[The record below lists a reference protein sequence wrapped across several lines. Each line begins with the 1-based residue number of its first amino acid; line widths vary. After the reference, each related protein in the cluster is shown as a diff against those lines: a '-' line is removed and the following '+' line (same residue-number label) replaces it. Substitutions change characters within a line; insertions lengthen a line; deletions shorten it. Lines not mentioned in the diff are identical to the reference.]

1 MATKLRTRRGAPAL
15 AWLNWIAVLPL
26 LSLACAKQAEPD
38 DHPKE
43 SVLSLSPENFVIA
56 TSRRLESGLTFS
68 GQLEPAEVVEVKARF
83 DGDLESVKVREG
95 EAVRRGQSLA
105 SFRRATV
112 EGEWKA
118 AAADELAAQAALV
131 AAQNGARRAHKLF
144 EAGAASASDVESAD
158 AQEKAA
164 KARLEAAASH
174 RTLAGENADDL
185 DVPSPINGR
194 VSEVAVHGGDRVAV
208 GDPILTVVDTRELE
222 LSATV
227 PSESL
232 EKVAP
237 GTAITFHLDAFPGES
252 FEGRVSRVNPTT
264 EPGTRQLR
272 IYTRIVNSD
281 SRLVG
286 GLFAT
291 GQVVEAAKDGALG
304 APVACLRQEG
314 TETVV
319 YAVRGGRAERVPVT
333 VGLRDQTA
341 NLIEL
346 QGAISAGDS
355 LLVGVL
361 PGIRDGVRV
370 RRNGS

>member
-1 MATKLRTRRGAPAL
+1 MPTKVPTVRGRPRR
-15 AWLNWIAVLPL
+15 AWLAVFAVLPFV
-26 LSLACAKQAEPD
+26 SLACAKKAEPE

-43 SVLSLSPENFVIA
+43 SVLSLAPQSFVVA
-56 TSRRLESGLTFS
+56 VSRRLEQGLTFS

-105 SFRRATV
+105 SFRRAMV

-118 AAADELAAQAALV
+118 AEAEELAAQAALV
-131 AAQNGARRAHKLF
+131 AAQNGARRAHRLF
-144 EAGAASASDVESAD
+144 EAGAASASDVETAD

-164 KARLEAAASH
+164 TARREAAQAN
-174 RTLAGENADDL
+174 RTRAGENADDL
-185 DVPSPINGR
+185 SVPSPINGW
-194 VSEVAVHGGDRVAV
+194 VSAVAAHGGDRVAV
-208 GDPILTVVDTRELE
+208 GDPILTLVDTRELE

-232 EKVAP
+232 AKVAP

-252 FEGRVSRVNPTT
+252 FEGRVSRVNPAT

-281 SRLVG
+281 GRLVG

-314 TETVV
+314 SETVV
-319 YAVRGGRAERVPVT
+319 YAVRAGRAKRVPVT
-333 VGLRDQTA
+333 VGLRDETA

-346 QGAISAGDS
+346 QGEVVPGDS